1 MNLIIKETKDGMIK
15 EVINF
20 NNVTN
25 IYVTDGCKKE
35 YNGEIMYD
43 VCAVTTAKTLISL
56 VSFKDKQMCLAT
68 LTDIVKTI
76 QCDDTYI
83 HIVSE

>member
-25 IYVTDGCKKE
+25 IYVNDGSKKE

-43 VCAVTTAKTLISL
+43 VYAVTTAKTHISL
-56 VSFKDKQMCLAT
+56 ASFKDKQMCLAT

-76 QCDDTYI
+76 QGDDTDI